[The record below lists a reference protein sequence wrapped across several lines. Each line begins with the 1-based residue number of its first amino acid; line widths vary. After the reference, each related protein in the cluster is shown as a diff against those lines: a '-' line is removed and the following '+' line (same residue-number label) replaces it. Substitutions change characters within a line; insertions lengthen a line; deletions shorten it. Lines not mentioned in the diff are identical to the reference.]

1 MRGWATTIATPTDTD
16 TPTLPMNPLKQPT
29 TAFAFSEAGF
39 AELEK
44 TYNTHLGKDYAGDLL
59 CVGGLDPN
67 DIYLYSKSNG
77 LLWNVPRA
85 RDEQKR
91 RFDFC
96 DDTPLQQCLQKQHA
110 AWKDLN
116 PRSLRQQAAVLQDQH
131 LVNANEQT
139 QWAEVLQFGC
149 DSEPG
154 QSGSFY
160 DMTFEAWRLPSQ
172 AELVSFVVANCP
184 VRKRGTRLF
193 SERDSF
199 WTVVDGCILL
209 SENFSTDQFRQESMK
224 ISPGKCESHFFCTP
238 LPLKHL
244 LRLVHLAGVSL
255 QSVGQPPQIPG
266 DCLHLHNDGV
276 WPHVTSLLAALR
288 QLPLQIDWRMA
299 RLPRLSPDMLLD
311 PNQGYWELFGQDP
324 AVLQA
329 ADLRAR
335 DPRADLQDGEV
346 AIDFGTS
353 STVVALQIKGRKE
366 VLRIGATDYDQA
378 VQAHDFEN
386 PTVLELVDLEGLL
399 SAWNSTA
406 YRPPLRWDHVRC
418 AHEAQQSLRNNQND
432 PQRVASIMTR
442 LKQWARREGGAPLLQ
457 LADQVARRTLAL
469 PTLRARNPSQHQLLE
484 VDAHYE
490 FDPIE
495 LYAYFLGLYI
505 NWRQRGIFSRYVLS
519 FPVRYKSSV
528 KQNILAS
535 FRRGLQRSWPR
546 TLAEQP
552 EALARFTVREGASEP
567 AAYAAAAMPALK
579 LRPSDPGLAYA
590 VFDFGGGT
598 TDFDFGLYRKAITE
612 QEKAMEYS
620 EVFEHFGASGDN
632 DLGGEG
638 LLEILAFRLLQHNR
652 DQCAAKRLCFAHPPV
667 SLNETGLESLLA
679 DNQTATT
686 NTVLLVGQLR
696 EFWQNHGQCAASSE
710 GLIKLRLIDRDGQ
723 PQAMELVLNEDA
735 LAQELAERITRGVMQ
750 FLQAMHDAF
759 AGRPLPES
767 VQVLLAGNSCRTR
780 WVGVCFAAIGQLQTQ
795 TELPEGWLGVQALA
809 DSLASGQTAE
819 DEPIS
824 IDAPDADP
832 FNDALLAQAF
842 TGHLQ
847 RLRKR
852 MQALFGEH
860 PPALLIQPPL
870 PVNVDQMQK
879 PSAKTGVALGLLRL
893 GEGSAIHVIDHS
905 NRAGEARF
913 AHFVGKD
920 VAACLE
926 PVLGPASVYRE
937 WKRLGLAR
945 AGEGRA
951 VLRCHHTT
959 APEAS
964 SGQLELDSPVV
975 LHLLLEFSSDK
986 VGQAVWLRPI
996 DPDSLEVCCQNNLPD
1011 DGQVD
1016 VQVVRL
1022 C

>member
-1 MRGWATTIATPTDTD
+1 MNTSENIETP
-16 TPTLPMNPLKQPT
+16 P
-29 TAFAFSEAGF
+29 FAFSEAGF

-44 TYNTHLGKDYAGDLL
+44 TYHAHLGKDYAGDLL
-59 CVGGLDPN
+59 CVHGLHAKDF
-67 DIYLYSKSNG
+67 YLYSKNDQ
-77 LLWNVPRA
+77 LLWHVPRA
-85 RDEQKR
+85 RNETTR
-91 RFDFC
+91 TFDFC
-96 DDTPLQQCLQKQHA
+96 DDTPLQQHLQQQHT
-110 AWKDLN
+110 AWHKLN
-116 PRSLRQQAAVLQDQH
+116 LRGLRQQAAVLLDQQ
-131 LVNANEQT
+131 LVNTHEQT
-139 QWAEVLQFGC
+139 QWADLLQFGC
-149 DSEPG
+149 DQEPG
-154 QSGSFY
+154 QKGSAY
-160 DMTFEAWRLPSQ
+160 DIAFKDWRLPSSG
-172 AELVSFVVANCP
+172 ELVSFVVQRNCP
-184 VRKRGTRLF
+184 VRGSGTALF
-193 SERDSF
+193 TNNEDLY
-199 WTVVDGCILL
+199 WTTTDGCLNLWNSGSIDSLL
-209 SENFSTDQFRQESMK
+209 RGRDRSSNSGSRY
-224 ISPGKCESHFFCTP
+224 FFCTP
-238 LPLKHL
+238 LPIPHL
-244 LRLVHLAGVSL
+244 LRLVHLGGLHLVC
-255 QSVGQPPQIPG
+255 VGEPPQIPQACRVLTNQG
-266 DCLHLHNDGV
+266 LL
-276 WPHVTSLLAALR
+276 PHVASRLTALR
-288 QLPLQIDWRMA
+288 QLALQIDWRMA
-299 RLPRLSPDMLLD
+299 RLPQLSPDILSD

-324 AVLQA
+324 AMLQDA
-329 ADLRAR
+329 GLRAR

-399 SAWNSTA
+399 SAWNHTA

-442 LKQWARREGGAPLLQ
+442 LKQWARRESGTPLLQ

-469 PTLRARNPSQHQLLE
+469 PTLKARNPSQHQLLE

-546 TLAEQP
+546 SLAEQP
-552 EALARFTVREGASEP
+552 EALARFAVREGASEP

-579 LRPSDPGLAYA
+579 LRPSNPGLAYA

-598 TDFDFGLYRKAITE
+598 TDFDFGLYRKALTE
-612 QEKAMEYS
+612 DEKAMEFS

-638 LLEILAFRLLQHNR
+638 LLEILAFRVVQHNR
-652 DQCAAKRLCFAHPPV
+652 DQCAAKRLCFARPPV

-723 PQAMELVLNEDA
+723 AQAMDLVLNEDA
-735 LAQELAERITRGVMQ
+735 LALELAERITRGAMQ
-750 FLQAMHDAF
+750 FLQALHDAF
-759 AGRPLPES
+759 AGRPRPETME
-767 VQVLLAGNSCRTR
+767 VLLAGNSCRTR

-809 DSLASGQTAE
+809 ASLASDQ
-819 DEPIS
+819 
-824 IDAPDADP
+824 APEQGP
-832 FNDALLAQAF
+832 FNDVLLAQAF
-842 TGHLQ
+842 AGPLQ
-847 RLRKR
+847 ALRER

-860 PPALLIQPPL
+860 PPTLLIHPPL
-870 PVNVDQMQK
+870 PVNVEQMQK

-905 NRAGEARF
+905 NQTGETRF

-920 VAACLE
+920 VAGCLE
-926 PVLGPASVYRE
+926 PVLRPTSAYRQ
-937 WKRLGLAR
+937 WQRLGKAR
-945 AGEGRA
+945 AANGRA
-951 VLRCHHTT
+951 TLRLHHTT

-964 SGQLELDSPVV
+964 SGQLELDSPGV
-975 LHLLLEFSSDK
+975 LHKLLEFSNDL
-986 VGQAVWLRPI
+986 VGAPVWLRPT
-996 DPDSLEVCCQNNLPD
+996 DPDTLEVCCQHGQPAD
-1011 DGQVD
+1011 DGVD

-1022 C
+1022 V